1 MGFYEDLGGRGEKK
15 IPFKGDYGELPDLDS
30 NQD

>member
-1 MGFYEDLGGRGEKK
+1 MRFIVGAILLWA
-15 IPFKGDYGELPDLDS
+15 DYGELPDLDS